1 MPRAAASSVAV
12 NSEPQIQAYL
22 ESLGV
27 RCPAVQFIGRVS
39 NFYHE
44 AESASYDQ
52 IHPELGDAL
61 AVWRACLTAIAPDL
75 PERLEVLDV
84 GAGTGF
90 ATAAVVAALAPRIAR
105 VVCLDPSR
113 AMLEQASRR
122 LAGVT
127 PAPAFVVGDIGCL
140 DDRAPRFDLI
150 VTNSVL
156 HHLPDIQSFLGRIRR
171 LLRPGG
177 FYVAGHEPSRDFFE
191 RPTVHRWTSVYRQW
205 RRVRRLASPAAYW
218 RRRFARG
225 AAADLEAVTNAA
237 LVRVGLID
245 RPLPPGVVRQL
256 IDIHVPGAPGFGL
269 GLGLGLPGL
278 SRDDILSG
286 ELRGF
291 HCRVSVSYSHIK
303 DSRSRMGPVWRHID
317 RWLARRYPMS
327 GSNFLI
333 AAQRPAAGS

>member
-1 MPRAAASSVAV
+1 M

-27 RCPAVQFIGRVS
+27 RGPAGQFIGRVS

-44 AESASYDQ
+44 AESAYYDQ
-52 IHPELGDAL
+52 IHPELHDAL
-61 AVWRACLTAIAPDL
+61 AVWRASLTTITPELPD
-75 PERLEVLDV
+75 RIEVLDV

-90 ATAAVVAALAPRIAR
+90 ATAAVVGALAPRIAR

-113 AMLEQASRR
+113 AMLEQARRR

-127 PAPAFVVGDIGCL
+127 PAPVFVVGDIGCL
-140 DDRAPRFDLI
+140 DDSAPRFDLI

-156 HHLPDIQSFLGRIRR
+156 HHLPDIQTFLGSIRR
-171 LLRPGG
+171 LLRPRG

-191 RPTVHRWTSVYRQW
+191 CPAVHRWTSVYRQW
-205 RRVRRLASPAAYW
+205 RRVRRLGSPAYW
-218 RRRFARG
+218 RRRSARG
-225 AAADLEAVTNAA
+225 ASTDLEAATNAA

-245 RPLPPGVVRQL
+245 RPLPPGVVRQM

-291 HCRVSVSYSHIK
+291 QCRVSTSYSHIK
-303 DSRSRMGPVWRHID
+303 DSRARMGPVWRVID

-333 AAQRPAAGS
+333 AAQQPAEAAQTERRGR